1 MSLGCEV
8 QMMDKWVLGVNL
20 GHDRSACLLK
30 NDEIFVAIEEERIDR
45 IKHSIGYIFG
55 GYLNKLVKEIPIR
68 SIAYCLDEAKLS
80 IDDLDLVVGNIAC
93 EDATIELLRSS
104 LPIKDKNKIVQL
116 PNPSHHLAHAYNSY
130 YASGFKDA
138 VVLVA
143 DGMGS
148 FIDNNPSKMESETMY
163 VVKDGNFEVMNR
175 RVIDIKEELSLG
187 LLYSFITTKID
198 FITPVGNK
206 EFGEFECGGIP
217 EAGKTMGLSSFG
229 ENRANWNRVV
239 EYLDDNIKINYKKLI
254 KIFEMTKLINGE
266 NDKPKFHQKFYIDWS
281 YKVQK
286 ELEDGVI
293 YLLNKL
299 HEKTGMKKL
308 CLSGGVFLNSVLN
321 YKITKETPFE
331 EVYVFPATN
340 DAGIAV
346 GCAYYGYFNKLD
358 GERTL
363 GYKKVDEVGYGKKYS
378 DEDILEALSKR
389 NIKFRKIDAK
399 SVAEFIKDGEILAF
413 YYGRSEFGPRA
424 LGHRSILASAELP
437 TMKDTLNARVKFR
450 ESFRPFAP
458 VVLMEDA
465 EEYFDI
471 DFESPHMLFVAPVKE
486 EWQKRL
492 PGITHVDGTA
502 RLQTVKEDVG
512 PLYEILKEYK
522 KLSSISV
529 ALNTSYNVAGQPI
542 VETPLEAI
550 DTFMSTNIDKL
561 ILWPYMICKEESI

>member
-1 MSLGCEV
+1 
-8 QMMDKWVLGVNL
+8 MDKWVLGVNL

-68 SIAYCLDEAKLS
+68 SITYCLDEAKLS
-80 IDDLDLVVGNIAC
+80 IDDLDLIVGNIAC
-93 EDATIELLRSS
+93 NDVSLELLRKC
-104 LPIKDKNKIVQL
+104 LPIKNKSKIIQL

-138 VVLVA
+138 AVLVA

-148 FIDNNPSKMESETMY
+148 FIDNDPSKMESETMFI
-163 VVKDGNFEVMNR
+163 VNDGKFEVINR

-187 LLYSFITTKID
+187 LFYNYITTKID

-229 ENRANWNRVV
+229 ENRDNWNNIV
-239 EYLDDNIKINYKKLI
+239 EHSDGHIKINYKKLVRNFELT
-254 KIFEMTKLINGE
+254 KILNREKDM
-266 NDKPKFHQKFYIDWS
+266 PKYEQKFYTDWS

-286 ELEDGVI
+286 ELEDAVI

-308 CLSGGVFLNSVLN
+308 CLSGGIFLNSVLN
-321 YKITKETPFE
+321 YKITRETPFE

-340 DAGIAV
+340 DSGIAV
-346 GCAYYGYFNKLD
+346 GCAYYGYFNYLNE
-358 GERTL
+358 ERTK
-363 GYKKVDEVGYGKKYS
+363 GYKKDDKVGYGKKYS
-378 DEDILEALSKR
+378 EKDILDALTKK
-389 NIKFRKIDAK
+389 NIKFQKIDART
-399 SVAEFIKDGEILAF
+399 VAEFIKDGEIVAF
-413 YYGRSEFGPRA
+413 YYDRSEFGPRA

-450 ESFRPFAP
+450 EAFRPFAP
-458 VVLMEDA
+458 VVLLEDA

-471 DFESPHMLFVAPVKE
+471 NFESPHMLFVAPVKK

-502 RLQTVKEDVG
+502 RLQTVKDEVG
-512 PLYEILKEYK
+512 PLHEILKEYK
-522 KLSSISV
+522 KITGISV

-561 ILWPYMICKEESI
+561 IMWPYMICKEDGL